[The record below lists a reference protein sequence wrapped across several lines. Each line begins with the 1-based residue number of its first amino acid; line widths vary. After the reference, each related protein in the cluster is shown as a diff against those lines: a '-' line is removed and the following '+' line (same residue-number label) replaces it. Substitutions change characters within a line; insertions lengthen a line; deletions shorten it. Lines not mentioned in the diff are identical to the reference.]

1 MITLR
6 RATLHP
12 TLIRKLKVL
21 GLICTFT
28 IITSMLYE
36 KINDGN
42 ISSISVAIGLSLGLN
57 FGILELFLLKKLNLQ
72 LKKIPFPLV
81 AIIKVVLYTSIAF
94 ISFNSLG
101 LIYGLIEGKNLE
113 EFYAS
118 LLTIERMAQIMTAL
132 VMYSIIILFLQ
143 ISRLLGD
150 GVLLKFLY
158 GKYHKPVEEE
168 RIFMFLDVK
177 SSTTIAEKIGH
188 EKFYSFLN
196 SFFYEITE
204 PVLITKAEIYQYV
217 GDEIVFNWTIKN
229 GVKDTNCLKIFFLIK
244 KKVEENRDQYL
255 AEYGVVPQF
264 KAGVHFGKVIV
275 GQIGNLKREI
285 VFNGDVL
292 NTTSR
297 IQDLCNTY
305 HHDLIISRRL
315 LTLLKLPENY
325 GQEYLGKI
333 KLKGKELD
341 THLYGIILA

>member
-1 MITLR
+1 
-6 RATLHP
+6 
-12 TLIRKLKVL
+12 
-21 GLICTFT
+21 
-28 IITSMLYE
+28 MLYQ
-36 KINDGN
+36 KINEGN
-42 ISSISVAIGLSLGLN
+42 ISFAAVVIGLSLGLN

-72 LKKIPFPLV
+72 LKKLPFPLV
-81 AIIKVVLYTSIAF
+81 AIIKVLLYTSIVF

-101 LIYGLIEGKNLE
+101 LIYGYFQGKNLE
-113 EFYAS
+113 QFYAS
-118 LLTIERMAQIMTAL
+118 LLTIGRMAQIMTAL

-150 GVLLKFLY
+150 GVLLKVLY

-204 PVLITKAEIYQYV
+204 PVLMTKAEIYQYV
-217 GDEIVFNWTIKN
+217 GDEIVFNWTIKD
-229 GVKDTNCLKIFFLIK
+229 GIKDANCLKIFFLIK

-255 AEYGVVPQF
+255 AEYGVVPKF

-305 HHDLIISRRL
+305 HHDLLISRRL
-315 LTLLKLPENY
+315 LTLLKLPNIY

-333 KLKGKELD
+333 KLKGKEID
-341 THLYGIILA
+341 THLYGINLNPF

>member
-1 MITLR
+1 
-6 RATLHP
+6 
-12 TLIRKLKVL
+12 
-21 GLICTFT
+21 
-28 IITSMLYE
+28 MLYQKVNE
-36 KINDGN
+36 GN
-42 ISSISVAIGLSLGLN
+42 IDSAAVVIGISLGLN

-72 LKKIPFPLV
+72 LKKFPFPLV
-81 AIIKVVLYTSIAF
+81 AIIKVVLYTSIVF
-94 ISFNSLG
+94 LSFNSLG
-101 LIYGLIEGKNLE
+101 LIYGYFQGKNLE
-113 EFYAS
+113 QFYAS

-150 GVLLKFLY
+150 GVMLKFLY

-168 RIFMFLDVK
+168 RIFMFLDIK

-188 EKFYSFLN
+188 EKFYAFLN

-204 PVLITKAEIYQYV
+204 PVLMTKAEIYQYV
-217 GDEIVFNWTIKN
+217 GDEIVFNWKIENGIK
-229 GVKDTNCLKIFFLIK
+229 DANCLRIFFLIQ

-255 AEYGVVPQF
+255 AEYGVIPKF

-315 LTLLKLPENY
+315 LTLFKLPDNY

-333 KLKGKELD
+333 KLRGKELD
-341 THLYGIILA
+341 THLYGIIFKS